1 LEGAATGANG
11 GIDVAVEP
19 QPVADSEESLPVW
32 MAHCETWRRQL
43 QVLTGQ
49 AVRLQLRDPDAA

>member
-1 LEGAATGANG
+1 MGANG

-43 QVLTGQ
+43 QALTGR
-49 AVRLQLRDPDAA
+49 AVRLQLRDPDAAGA